1 VVAGLLR
8 SGDGPLTGERVFAYA
23 CGMSTTS
30 WQGSLLDAVPGEP
43 LSPRER
49 LADARREELP
59 HGAWVEHREAWV
71 PGADGLFAALLDALP
86 WRQRREPIRGE
97 LVDQPRLT
105 AHLAVDEVSPGL
117 AVLTELADALGER
130 YGREFVRIG
139 CNLYR
144 DGNDS
149 VTWHGDRVLRDR
161 REAVVAIVSLG
172 ETRTLR
178 LKPAEGGNSLGYR
191 LARGDLLVMGGT
203 CQRTWR
209 HAVPKVVRAG
219 PRISVTFRH
228 R

>member
-1 VVAGLLR
+1 MRAV
-8 SGDGPLTGERVFAYA
+8 T
-23 CGMSTTS
+23 
-30 WQGSLLDAVPGEP
+30 WQGSLLSDQAGDAAAV
-43 LSPRER
+43 
-49 LADARREELP
+49 ARRLDEARRDELG
-59 HGAWVEHREAWV
+59 HGAWVEHLPEWV
-71 PGADGLFAALLDALP
+71 DGPDALFATLLGTLP

-105 AHLAVDEVSPGL
+105 AHLAVGGPPVGL
-117 AVLTELADALGER
+117 AALDELAAALSDR
-130 YGREFVRIG
+130 YGVEFVRIG

-144 DGNDS
+144 DGRDS

-161 REAVVAIVSLG
+161 ATATVAILSLG
-172 ETRTLR
+172 HERTLR
-178 LKPAEGGNSLGYR
+178 LKPAEGGASRGYR

-209 HAVPKVVRAG
+209 HAVPKVASAG